1 MGERKSQ
8 ENLKHDLVRRIKML
22 EYALKQE
29 RFYFHKIINF
39 LFFDRNKYQQLLDS
53 GELQTGDN
61 TNNEQSGEHP
71 TMPVVKST
79 VPLDIDAIYPPMP
92 KSVIA
97 NQQATSEVTN
107 QEWAKARETLRQY
120 LQVNLTK

>member
-1 MGERKSQ
+1 
-8 ENLKHDLVRRIKML
+8 
-22 EYALKQE
+22 
-29 RFYFHKIINF
+29 
-39 LFFDRNKYQQLLDS
+39 
-53 GELQTGDN
+53 
-61 TNNEQSGEHP
+61 
-71 TMPVVKST
+71 MPVVKST